1 MAAVVDVA
9 ETLSVGEVTRAFVD
23 TVIKGIHWKDV
34 TQVLFINSY
43 TSHIK
48 FVNQNLIWKM
58 IFWQSK
64 YSSCFE
70 LNKVYQKAHL
80 KFGNTILMKFFW
92 KINLFNFNLYSLQLF
107 LVKKKLRHEKN
118 PLKKVFLIKIFSVYY
133 YFIFSCYKVEVHVAT
148 DVVKMPSA
156 VLGNARVRKDTVEIR
171 W

>member
-1 MAAVVDVA
+1 MCSHQ
-9 ETLSVGEVTRAFVD
+9 LS
-23 TVIKGIHWKDV
+23 
-34 TQVLFINSY
+34 
-43 TSHIK
+43 
-48 FVNQNLIWKM
+48 
-58 IFWQSK
+58 
-64 YSSCFE
+64 
-70 LNKVYQKAHL
+70 
-80 KFGNTILMKFFW
+80 
-92 KINLFNFNLYSLQLF
+92 